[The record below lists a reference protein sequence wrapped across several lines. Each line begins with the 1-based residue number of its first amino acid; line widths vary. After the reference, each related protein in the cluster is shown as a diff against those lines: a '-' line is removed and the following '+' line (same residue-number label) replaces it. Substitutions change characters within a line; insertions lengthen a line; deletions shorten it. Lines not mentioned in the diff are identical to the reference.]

1 MSKAAGRPPDQ
12 FGIKMSAG
20 LMEESGTKLGASLKG
35 SRVADWAVLKMTSLM
50 AL

>member
-35 SRVADWAVLKMTSLM
+35 ARIPFPIHLRVLYCP
-50 AL
+50 